1 LGKLTKI
8 KDFLPHAEARR
19 RGGREKEEKLCY
31 KNSKL
36 LSASGASLREIS
48 PNFNINKMHLLTPIL
63 AQTDIDEVLGS
74 GAITARSIAES
85 WDNQW
90 LDLLQNNTTN
100 NLYGALTSLG
110 VFFAVG
116 TLLFFMLQWLKD
128 LIYNDYGR
136 PISALIW
143 PFIVVILLNNTGS
156 GSILSNLTLGVRN
169 LINTVNQQVVSTANA
184 EQVYQQ
190 ALNMSVA
197 EEVAGSLL
205 RPCQSLTGEQQ
216 TQCFVKANDK
226 LTILWQEYRNLYG
239 NKAWI
244 DRLESKVNYIA
255 YGTGPVSEASFNAL
269 LGSTI
274 QTGIKNFLVSLQYA
288 FQNLIEAT
296 MLLIAALGPLA
307 VGGSL
312 LPVAG
317 KPIFA
322 WLTGFL
328 SIGISKFSFNIIAV
342 LTAAVIVNGPG
353 QDVNVDPDLMWFM
366 IFLGVL
372 APVLSLLVAAAGGFA
387 VFNAISNTSELVKE
401 RI

>member
-1 LGKLTKI
+1 MWLYPKI
-8 KDFLPHAEARR
+8 LADIGITDTFNSGATTARR
-19 RGGREKEEKLCY
+19 L
-31 KNSKL
+31 
-36 LSASGASLREIS
+36 
-48 PNFNINKMHLLTPIL
+48 
-63 AQTDIDEVLGS
+63 
-74 GAITARSIAES
+74 AES

-90 LDLLQNNTTN
+90 LDLLQNNTNN
-100 NLYGALTSLG
+100 NLYGALTNLG

-128 LIYNDYGR
+128 LIYSEYSR

-143 PFIVVILLNNTGS
+143 PFTVVVLLSNTGN
-156 GSILSNLTLGVRN
+156 GSILSTLTLGVRN
-169 LINTVNQQVVSTANA
+169 VINTVNQQVITTANA
-184 EQVYQQ
+184 NQVYQQ
-190 ALNMSVA
+190 AINMSVA

-205 RPCQSLTGEQQ
+205 RPCQALTGEQQ
-216 TQCFVKANDK
+216 SQCLTKASERIDN
-226 LTILWQEYRNLYG
+226 LWREYRNLYG
-239 NKAWI
+239 NQVWI
-244 DRLESKVNYIA
+244 DRLENQVNQIRFS
-255 YGTGPVSEASFNAL
+255 TVIVSETEFNAL
-269 LGSTI
+269 LGNTV
-274 QTGIKNFLVSLQYA
+274 QTTIKNFLISLQYA

-328 SIGISKFSFNIIAV
+328 SAGIAKISFNIIAV

-353 QDVNVDPDLMWFM
+353 QDPNANPDLMWFI
-366 IFLGVL
+366 IFLGIL
-372 APVLSLLVAAAGGFA
+372 APLLSLIVAGAGGFA
-387 VFNAISNTSELVKE
+387 VFNAISNTANSVSN